1 MVISGAKLHKDIC
14 IHTMA
19 SIELRFQNG
28 RREDT
33 FLTLMEQATTKNVHT
48 ILYLATGQL
57 LAALGSSGQLWVALG
72 SSGQLWSAL
81 GSYWQLLAALG
92 SSG

>member
-19 SIELRFQNG
+19 AIELRFQNG

-48 ILYLATGQL
+48 ILYLATVDAKIRGPWGVRKIYG
-57 LAALGSSGQLWVALG
+57 A
-72 SSGQLWSAL
+72 SA
-81 GSYWQLLAALG
+81 
-92 SSG
+92 